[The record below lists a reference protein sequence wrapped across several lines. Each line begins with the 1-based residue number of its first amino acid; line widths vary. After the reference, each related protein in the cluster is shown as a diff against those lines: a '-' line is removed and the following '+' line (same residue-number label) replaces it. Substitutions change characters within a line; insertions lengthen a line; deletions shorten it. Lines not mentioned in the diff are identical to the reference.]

1 MVEAPLPTGCCQQE
15 DPVTTT
21 HPTTSDARPLTQR
34 RTSDRVT
41 ALTGIAFAVC
51 VLALPGAETS
61 LAPVAGI
68 ELAAMTALLLT
79 FVAGTAGRIRRGAV
93 SPESWSTV
101 AVAAATVAVS
111 VKVATGAAGWAA
123 RGDVD
128 PAVAEGLQRL
138 NEVGFI
144 AFLTPLGVAVLALGL
159 GCVQHGGLP
168 RWLAWAAVPVGVLL
182 VLNGLFLDATFGPA
196 ILLFFLWTVVGGL
209 VVLVRP
215 PSPR

>member
-1 MVEAPLPTGCCQQE
+1 M
-15 DPVTTT
+15 TTT
-21 HPTTSDARPLTQR
+21 HPTTSESSLVTRHGV
-34 RTSDRVT
+34 SDRL
-41 ALTGIAFAVC
+41 AAMAGIAFTAS

-68 ELAAMTALLLT
+68 ELAAMSTLLLT
-79 FVAGTAGRIRRGAV
+79 FVVGTAARIRRGAAG
-93 SPESWSTV
+93 PESFSTV
-101 AVAAATVAVS
+101 AVAAAAVAVA

-144 AFLTPLGVAVLALGL
+144 AFLPPLGVAVLALGL
-159 GCVQHGGLP
+159 GCVRHGGLH
-168 RWLAWAAVPVGVLL
+168 RWVAWSAVPVGVSL
-182 VLNGLFLDATFGPA
+182 VVNGLFLDATFGPA

-209 VVLVRP
+209 AVLVRP
-215 PSPR
+215 PTTG